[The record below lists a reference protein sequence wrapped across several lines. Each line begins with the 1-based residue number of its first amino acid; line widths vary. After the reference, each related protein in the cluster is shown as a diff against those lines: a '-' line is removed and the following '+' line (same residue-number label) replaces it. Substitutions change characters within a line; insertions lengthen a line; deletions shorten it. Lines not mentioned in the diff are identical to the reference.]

1 MKLCFTEAV
10 RFNPAQLEALL
21 AIAENGSF
29 EAAARHLHLTPSAV
43 SQRIRALE
51 ASAGQVLVRRTTPA
65 EITDAGAP
73 LLRLAQQMQMLTAEA
88 GTELGHDDVVELR
101 VAVNADSLSTW
112 FRPVLGEVAKLPNTS
127 LQLAVEDEGH
137 SHDLL
142 RRGEVLAAVTTE
154 PKPLQGCTVE
164 SLGALRYRAA
174 ATPELLAAHH
184 DGTRVNWSG
193 MPMLV
198 FNEKDRLQDTVLE
211 AHRTTR
217 PRVVHRVPS
226 SADFFQAVRAGLGW
240 GLIPV
245 HQLDPAVERGELV
258 CIPGVAPVD
267 VALFWQRWRLRS
279 PTLDVLTEYVRS
291 AARAEIN
298 PA

>member
-1 MKLCFTEAV
+1 M

-164 SLGALRYRAA
+164 PLGALRYRAA

>member
-1 MKLCFTEAV
+1 
-10 RFNPAQLEALL
+10 EALL

-142 RRGEVLAAVTTE
+142 RRGEVLPAVTTE
-154 PKPLQGCTVE
+154 PTPLQGCTLE
-164 SLGALRYRAA
+164 PLGALRYRAA

>member
-1 MKLCFTEAV
+1 V

>member
-1 MKLCFTEAV
+1 M
-10 RFNPAQLEALL
+10 RFNPAQFEALL

-164 SLGALRYRAA
+164 PLGALRYRAA

>member
-1 MKLCFTEAV
+1 DQGSPGQEPGTERNEHAFHAKARSGTVQQKILQYLKLCFTELV
-10 RFNPAQLEALL
+10 RFHPAQLEALL

-164 SLGALRYRAA
+164 PLGALRYRAA

-211 AHRTTR
+211 AHR
-217 PRVVHRVPS
+217 
-226 SADFFQAVRAGLGW
+226 
-240 GLIPV
+240 
-245 HQLDPAVERGELV
+245 
-258 CIPGVAPVD
+258 
-267 VALFWQRWRLRS
+267 
-279 PTLDVLTEYVRS
+279 
-291 AARAEIN
+291 
-298 PA
+298 

>member
-1 MKLCFTEAV
+1 V

-164 SLGALRYRAA
+164 PLGALRYRAA